1 MSIVAL
7 LVEMLKSGKVTVS
20 ANNTPTLE
28 IEAEN
33 RKIDINAID
42 KKIIKTTLEAAKNK
56 KQTTGPFSAIKGKVN
71 QIKTAQNSLSIL
83 KGVAEELAQI
93 DATVTFSY
101 KGSRVVTL
109 GTEANPTISN
119 AATGTKTIEVNSL
132 RKLVEL
138 SM

>member
-56 KQTTGPFSAIKGKVN
+56 KTNHRSILSYKRQSQPN
-71 QIKTAQNSLSIL
+71 QNSPKQPIHPERCS
-83 KGVAEELAQI
+83 
-93 DATVTFSY
+93 
-101 KGSRVVTL
+101 
-109 GTEANPTISN
+109 
-119 AATGTKTIEVNSL
+119 
-132 RKLVEL
+132 
-138 SM
+138 